1 MDKEKH
7 MVNED
12 IFKGKWNQF
21 KGKVK
26 QQWGEL
32 TDDDLNRISG
42 KRDEIVGLVQERYGW
57 DKARAESEFE
67 RFLESNK
74 DW

>member
-1 MDKEKH
+1 MND
-7 MVNED
+7 D
-12 IFKGKWNQF
+12 ILSGKWNQL

-32 TDDDLNRISG
+32 TDDDLDRISG

-57 DKARAESEFE
+57 ERERAEAEMDK
-67 RFLESNK
+67 FLRGQ

>member
-1 MDKEKH
+1 ML
-7 MVNED
+7 NED
-12 IFKGKWNQF
+12 IFVGKWNQL

-26 QQWGEL
+26 QQWGDL
-32 TDDDLNRISG
+32 TDDDLDRISG

-57 DKARAESEFE
+57 DKARAESEFD